1 MAEVIARAVASSAAL
16 LLVASCSSKSSTA
29 RLTPA
34 QLLDP
39 SSCQGCHTTHYAGW
53 SASMHAYA
61 SDDPV
66 FRAMN
71 QRGQR
76 ETNGTLGSFCVKCH
90 APMAVNEGATT
101 DGLNLDSVAQP
112 LHGVTCFFCHTV
124 ESVN

>member
-1 MAEVIARAVASSAAL
+1 MAAVSARAVASSAPL
-16 LLVASCSSKSSTA
+16 LLAAGGPSQSSPA

-39 SSCQGCHTTHYAGW
+39 TSCQGCHATHYAGW

-71 QRGQR
+71 QGGQR
-76 ETNGTLGSFCVKCH
+76 ETDGGWGDFWRESH
-90 APMAVNEGATT
+90 GPGGARE
-101 DGLNLDSVAQP
+101 VA
-112 LHGVTCFFCHTV
+112 
-124 ESVN
+124 